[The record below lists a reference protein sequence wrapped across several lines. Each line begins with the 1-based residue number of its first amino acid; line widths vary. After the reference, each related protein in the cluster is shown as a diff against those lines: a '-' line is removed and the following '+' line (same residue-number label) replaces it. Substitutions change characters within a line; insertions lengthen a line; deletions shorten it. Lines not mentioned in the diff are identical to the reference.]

1 MPYIQWYLDEVSHIL
16 HQLPQDQII
25 QIVDI
30 LKRARLARKHIFLI
44 GNGGSAGTASHFAN
58 DLLKSTVAEDKP
70 RIKVIALTDNIP
82 VMLAYAN
89 DCGYETIFAEQLDA
103 LADSG
108 DVLVAFSGSG
118 RSPNVIRALDLAR
131 ERGDRGRARGVDAP
145 HLFRHPRRC
154 RVVIHVTTDLQ
165 QMPFLLPGTNIEVIN
180 RHIEDERGRIRFALL
195 DFDGTISLIRQG
207 WQGVMIPM
215 MVEVLLETPDHESK
229 AELTHIVTDFVTR
242 LTGKQTIYQMIQLA
256 EEVKGR
262 GGTPLDP
269 LEYKR
274 EYLRRL
280 WVRIKDRVADLK
292 AGRRSPD
299 DLMVPGARAILKALR
314 ARDVACYL
322 ASGTDRPYVLDEANA
337 LGLPPYFGDHIY
349 GALDDYQSFSK
360 RLVIARILREN
371 HLAGPELVA
380 FGDGFVEIEDTKA
393 AGGIAVGVA
402 SNEATRHGID
412 FWKRQ
417 RLIQAGADLIIPDFR
432 EHEALIA
439 YLFPP

>member
-1 MPYIQWYLDEVSHIL
+1 MS
-16 HQLPQDQII
+16 
-25 QIVDI
+25 
-30 LKRARLARKHIFLI
+30 
-44 GNGGSAGTASHFAN
+44 
-58 DLLKSTVAEDKP
+58 
-70 RIKVIALTDNIP
+70 
-82 VMLAYAN
+82 
-89 DCGYETIFAEQLDA
+89 
-103 LADSG
+103 
-108 DVLVAFSGSG
+108 
-118 RSPNVIRALDLAR
+118 
-131 ERGDRGRARGVDAP
+131 
-145 HLFRHPRRC
+145 
-154 RVVIHVTTDLQ
+154 
-165 QMPFLLPGTNIEVIN
+165 FLLPGTNIEVIN

-215 MVEVLLETPDHESK
+215 MVEVLLETPDHEGK

-256 EEVKGR
+256 EEVKER

-280 WVRIKDRVADLK
+280 WVRIEDRVADLK

-314 ARDVACYL
+314 ARGVICYL
-322 ASGTDRPYVLDEANA
+322 ASGTDSPYVLDEANA

-360 RLVIARILREN
+360 RMVIAHILREN

-412 FWKRQ
+412 SWKRQ

-439 YLFPP
+439 YLFLP